1 MADVWLV
8 HGIRILCR
16 PWFVSVSCPE
26 NGHGHKC
33 DLVIVSLGVILK
45 LFYISNLLGERTDF
59 SLGKTGL

>member
-1 MADVWLV
+1 MACAWYQNTVPPLV
-8 HGIRILCR
+8 CT
-16 PWFVSVSCPE
+16 E

-59 SLGKTGL
+59 SQGKVGF

>member
-1 MADVWLV
+1 MPV
-8 HGIRILCR
+8 LCR

-33 DLVIVSLGVILK
+33 DHVIVSLGVILK
-45 LFYISNLLGERTDF
+45 LFYISKLLGDRTDF